1 MQRVLLAVACIATL
15 ASAANAQGRSIYV
28 EQSGTRGPN
37 VIVRGHVA
45 KFGSSTDMNAKLRNS
60 DTAEIKKMTRVETG
74 KAKAPDAMVGPSI

>member
-1 MQRVLLAVACIATL
+1 MQRVFLAVACTATI

-45 KFGSSTDMNAKLRNS
+45 KTSSSTGMDAKLHSS

>member
-1 MQRVLLAVACIATL
+1 MQRVFLAVACTATI

-45 KFGSSTDMNAKLRNS
+45 KTGSSTGMDEKLRGS
-60 DTAEIKKMTRVETG
+60 DRAEIKKMTRVETG
-74 KAKAPDAMVGPSI
+74 KAKAPDAMAGPSI